1 MIERIYS
8 WNIRCTPWTIQPIR
22 SMVITVVATSRK
34 EAELIV
40 LEKAH
45 KFFDQDM
52 MYTWS
57 EPMEGYRQ
65 K

>member
-1 MIERIYS
+1 
-8 WNIRCTPWTIQPIR
+8 
-22 SMVITVVATSRK
+22 MVITVVATSRK